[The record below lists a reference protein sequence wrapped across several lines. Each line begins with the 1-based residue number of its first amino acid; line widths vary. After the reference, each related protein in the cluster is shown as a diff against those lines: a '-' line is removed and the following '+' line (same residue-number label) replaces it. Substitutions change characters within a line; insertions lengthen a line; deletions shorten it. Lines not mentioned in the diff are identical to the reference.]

1 MKVFLLLAITV
12 WSLSGF
18 AQTSAQA
25 EELSRKIAKRMKDTL
40 DLTADQQQAI
50 FQVNMQLF
58 NQKQAARQQYTNTD
72 SLRSA
77 LQRIENS
84 RDSLYNTL
92 MPVEKYLMYRNRKRY
107 LVTNN

>member
-1 MKVFLLLAITV
+1 MKVFFLLAIAL

-18 AQTSAQA
+18 AQTNAQA
-25 EELSRKIAKRMKDTL
+25 EELSRKIAKKMKDSL

-58 NQKQAARQQYTNTD
+58 NQKQAARQQYTNAD
-72 SLRSA
+72 SLRNA

-84 RDSLYNTL
+84 RDSLYSTL
-92 MPVEKYLMYRNRKRY
+92 MPIEKYLIYR
-107 LVTNN
+107 